1 MLKLLIYFI
10 DMDVIIKIFIE
21 KKIKYKNEK

>member
-1 MLKLLIYFI
+1 MLKLLIHFI
-10 DMDVIIKIFIE
+10 DMDLIKKIFIE